1 MYCQNPECDQVRLLV
16 FDSRYCAPGRQPERK
31 HRRRRYR
38 CPACGWRYATVET
51 IVNVRRT
58 PG

>member
-1 MYCQNPECDQVRLLV
+1 MHCTNPHCSDARMDCVE
-16 FDSRYCAPGRQPERK
+16 SRYGPRDDDGAE